1 MVSGLK
7 IGDTLRFEIIRNGN
21 PMSVTVVASGFERPT
36 GVITPIRDA
45 TPKQIR
51 IRQAW
56 LAGTT

>member
-1 MVSGLK
+1 LK
-7 IGDTLRFEIIRNGN
+7 MGDTLRFEIIRNGN
-21 PMSVTVVASGFERPT
+21 PMSVTVIASGFERPT
-36 GVITPIRDA
+36 VVITPIRDA